1 MEITIRVDPAGA
13 GGGDRLAGLGEI
25 VLKTPIL
32 HLGSLDRG
40 LVDSQLTIGGRRYV
54 VSDLDVKPGAGS
66 DAAVTIEIT
75 PAENDPFDETR
86 EEKQPEW

>member
-1 MEITIRVDPAGA
+1 MEITIRVDRAGT
-13 GGGDRLAGLGEI
+13 GGDDQLARLGEI
-25 VLKTPIL
+25 VLRTPIL

-40 LVDSQLTIGGRRYV
+40 LVESQLTIGGRRYV

-86 EEKQPEW
+86 EERQPEW